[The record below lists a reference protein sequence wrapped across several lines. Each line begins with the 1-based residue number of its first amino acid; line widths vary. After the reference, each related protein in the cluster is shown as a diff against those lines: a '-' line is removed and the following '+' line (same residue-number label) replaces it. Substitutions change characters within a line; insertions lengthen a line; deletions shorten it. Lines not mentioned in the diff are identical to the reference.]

1 MSVKKPVRIDEVP
14 AFDKPVQNAFKAM
27 SLGEAT
33 PGQQRAV
40 MRFITGEL
48 CQVAARPPAGLTEH
62 DSGFL
67 SGKRW
72 VGIVMLEIANVPIF
86 RAEKVEDE

>member
-1 MSVKKPVRIDEVP
+1 MPSAKPLKIDEHP
-14 AFDKPVQNAFKAM
+14 PVERALQQALSALM
-27 SLGEAT
+27 RGDAT
-33 PGQQRAV
+33 PGQQRAA
-40 MRFITGEL
+40 MRFLTGDL
-48 CQVAARPPAGLTEH
+48 CRVAARPPAGLSEH

-72 VGIVMLEIANVPIF
+72 VGIVMLELGNVPIF